1 MQKRM
6 DKNRI
11 NLAVLAAVDA
21 GKTTLTESL
30 LYLTG
35 AIRRAGRV
43 DHGDSFLDSHELE
56 RKRGITIFSKM
67 ARINCGGLA
76 VTLLD
81 TPGHVDFTA
90 ETERTLTVA
99 DMALLLVSAADGVT
113 GHTLELWNL
122 LKRYHL
128 PTVIF
133 VNKMDQAGADAD
145 RLLTDLRRNLDE
157 SCIRFDTWKGTDK
170 DEDLKDPD
178 EDSRKIS
185 DKNESLKDPGADA
198 DREVWFEQIAMCD
211 EEAMEMFLET
221 GQIPDEK
228 IVSLTGERKLFPC
241 FFGSALKMEG
251 VQELIDCLPVLSAVP
266 VHQADRDKLQRLSD
280 AEDAPGQFGARVYK
294 ISRDP
299 KGTRLT
305 WMKVTEGELKVR
317 SQITETEKITQIRI
331 YSGEKY
337 SSVDAASA
345 GEIAAVTGLSGSWCG
360 QTFGS
365 CPPGEDMATQCVLS
379 YELVWPRE
387 TDHIEMFGK
396 LKELSEEIPEI
407 DPQLGE
413 KDESIH
419 VRVMGE
425 VQTQILQAIVQ
436 ERYGIPIS
444 FGEGCV
450 VYKETIADCAEGVG
464 HFEPLRHYA
473 EVHLY
478 LEPAERGSG
487 IVYESSCPTDLL
499 ARHWQR
505 LILSMLC
512 AHRQV
517 GVLTGSELTDVKVT
531 LVSGRAH
538 LKHTMGG
545 DFRQAGRRALRQ
557 GLMKCESVLLEPWYD
572 FELELPSRMIGRA
585 LKDIE
590 DFHGHAEAPMIEGEY
605 ARLTGCAPV
614 SCMRNYQADVRA
626 YTGGRGSLTLK
637 IRGYEPCHNAQ
648 EVILETGYDPSRDLV
663 NPTWSVFCAHGAGY
677 EVPWDE
683 VDQAAHL
690 PLMNQNTG
698 EGMQWNY
705 QDDKAV
711 VSEREDD
718 EDDPDGWEKGYEEY
732 LRHEASTQELMQI
745 FERTYGRIRRRDLG
759 GSKETFFG
767 GGRHGPTGLHKPRK
781 VSHKEPILL
790 VDGYNIVFAW
800 SQLRE
805 LAERDMNAA
814 RTSLAETLSNYQGYR
829 KMPVILVFDAYRVSG
844 ATEHTEQYHDVS
856 IVYTRE
862 AETADHYIERAVHR
876 MASEFDI
883 TVATSDGTEQVIIWG
898 GGARRMSAGDLL
910 DEVRRAEA
918 EIREEYLLKDTGG
931 RNRPFAELLGR
942 TSFNKHDI

>member
-1 MQKRM
+1 MNK
-6 DKNRI
+6 I

-35 AIRRAGRV
+35 TIRRAGRV
-43 DHGDSFLDSHELE
+43 DHGDAFLDSHELE

-67 ARINCGGLA
+67 ARIGCGNLA

-122 LKRYHL
+122 LKRYRL

-133 VNKMDQAGADAD
+133 VNKMDQAEADAD
-145 RLLTDLRRNLDE
+145 RVLSDLCRNLDDR
-157 SCIRFDTWKGTDK
+157 CVRFD
-170 DEDLKDPD
+170 
-178 EDSRKIS
+178 SREK
-185 DKNESLKDPGADA
+185 E
-198 DREVWFEQIAMCD
+198 DREALFDQIAMCD
-211 EEAMEMFLET
+211 EEAMEIFLET
-221 GQIPDEK
+221 GQIPEEK
-228 IVSLTGERKLFPC
+228 IASLTGERKLFPC

-251 VQELIDCLPVLSAVP
+251 VQELIDSLSFLVTSP
-266 VHQADRDKLQRLSD
+266 GYQAGHGISRPISD
-280 AEDAPGQFGARVYK
+280 MANDPDEFGARVYK
-294 ISRDP
+294 ISRDT

-305 WMKVTEGELKVR
+305 WMKVTGGELKVR

-337 SSVDAASA
+337 TIADAVSA
-345 GEIAAVTGLSGSWCG
+345 GEIVAVTGLSGSWCG

-365 CPPGEDMATQCVLS
+365 CLPGKEMATQSVLS
-379 YELVWPRE
+379 YELIWPEE
-387 TDHIEMFGK
+387 TDRLQMFGK

-407 DPQLGE
+407 DPHLGE

-436 ERYGIPIS
+436 EQYGVPIS
-444 FGEGCV
+444 FGEGRV
-450 VYKETIADCAEGVG
+450 VYKETIASCAEGVG

-478 LEPAERGSG
+478 LEPGERGSG

-505 LILSMLC
+505 LVLSMLRV
-512 AHRQV
+512 HRQV

-572 FELELPSRMIGRA
+572 FELELPSQMIGKA

-590 DFHGHAEAPMIEGEY
+590 DFSAHADPPLIEGEY
-605 ARLTGCAPV
+605 ARLTGSAPV
-614 SCMRNYQADVRA
+614 SCMRNYQAQVRA
-626 YTGGRGSLTLK
+626 YTGGRGALNLK

-648 EVILETGYDPSRDLV
+648 EVILETGYDPSRDLA
-663 NPTWSVFCAHGAGY
+663 NPNWSVFCAHGAGY

-690 PLMNQNTG
+690 PLMSQG
-698 EGMQWNY
+698 
-705 QDDKAV
+705 
-711 VSEREDD
+711 
-718 EDDPDGWEKGYEEY
+718 KG
-732 LRHEASTQELMQI
+732 
-745 FERTYGRIRRRDLG
+745 
-759 GSKETFFG
+759 
-767 GGRHGPTGLHKPRK
+767 
-781 VSHKEPILL
+781 
-790 VDGYNIVFAW
+790 
-800 SQLRE
+800 
-805 LAERDMNAA
+805 
-814 RTSLAETLSNYQGYR
+814 
-829 KMPVILVFDAYRVSG
+829 
-844 ATEHTEQYHDVS
+844 
-856 IVYTRE
+856 
-862 AETADHYIERAVHR
+862 
-876 MASEFDI
+876 
-883 TVATSDGTEQVIIWG
+883 
-898 GGARRMSAGDLL
+898 
-910 DEVRRAEA
+910 
-918 EIREEYLLKDTGG
+918 
-931 RNRPFAELLGR
+931 
-942 TSFNKHDI
+942 

>member
-1 MQKRM
+1 MSDQKQECIPEAQGPEGM
-6 DKNRI
+6 DMSMI
-11 NLAVLAAVDA
+11 NMAILAAVDA
-21 GKTTLTESL
+21 GKTTLTESM
-30 LYLTG
+30 LYLSG

-43 DHGDSFLDSHELE
+43 DHGDAFLDTHELE
-56 RKRGITIFSKM
+56 RRRGITIFSKM
-67 ARINCGGLA
+67 ARMSSGDQKL
-76 VTLLD
+76 TLLD

-113 GHTLELWNL
+113 GHTMELWNL
-122 LKRYHL
+122 LKRYQL

-133 VNKMDQAGADAD
+133 VNKMDQPGADAD
-145 RLLTDLRRNLDE
+145 RVLSDLRRNLDDRCICFDAWKTARQEE
-157 SCIRFDTWKGTDK
+157 SRQSSQ
-170 DEDLKDPD
+170 EDPD
-178 EDSRKIS
+178 TEALFD
-185 DKNESLKDPGADA
+185 
-198 DREVWFEQIAMCD
+198 QIAMCD
-211 EEAMEMFLET
+211 EEAMELFLET
-221 GQIPDEK
+221 GQIPREK
-228 IVSLTGERKLFPC
+228 IASLTEERKLFPC

-251 VQELIDCLPVLSAVP
+251 VQKLIEALPHLAKEREVP
-266 VHQADRDKLQRLSD
+266 D
-280 AEDAPGQFGARVYK
+280 QFGARVYK
-294 ISRDP
+294 ISRDA

-305 WMKVTEGELKVR
+305 WMKITGGQLKVR
-317 SQITETEKITQIRI
+317 SQMTDTEKITQIRA

-337 SSVDAASA
+337 TCPDVVSA
-345 GEIAAVTGLSGSWCG
+345 GEIVAVTGLSGSWSG

-365 CPPGEDMATQCVLS
+365 CPPSEEMATQCVLS
-379 YELVWPRE
+379 YEVIWPGDVDRVQ
-387 TDHIEMFGK
+387 MFGK

-413 KDESIH
+413 MDESIH

-425 VQTQILQAIVQ
+425 VQTQILQAIME
-436 ERYGIPIS
+436 ERYKTPIS
-444 FGEGCV
+444 FGEGRV
-450 VYKETIADCAEGVG
+450 VYKETIASGAEGVG

-478 LEPAERGSG
+478 LEPGEKGSG

-505 LILSMLC
+505 LALSMLC
-512 AHRQV
+512 VHRQV

-545 DFRQAGRRALRQ
+545 DFREAGRRALRQ

-572 FELELPSRMIGRA
+572 FELDIPTQMIGRA

-590 DFHGHAEAPMIEGEY
+590 DFSGHAEAPRIEGEY
-605 ARLTGCAPV
+605 AHLSGCAPV
-614 SCMRNYQADVRA
+614 SCMRNYPADVRA
-626 YTGGRGSLTLK
+626 YTSGRGALHLK

-648 EVILETGYDPSRDLV
+648 EVILETGYDPNRDLS

-690 PLMNQNTG
+690 PLMSKDTG
-698 EGMQWNY
+698 DGMRWNY
-705 QDDKAV
+705 A
-711 VSEREDD
+711 EDD
-718 EDDPDGWEKGYEEY
+718 AAGSGEYGAEEEDPDQWERGYEEY

-745 FERTYGRIRRRDLG
+745 FERTYGKIRRRDLG

-781 VSHKEPILL
+781 VSRKDPILL

-800 SQLRE
+800 KELRE
-805 LAERDMNAA
+805 LAERDMNGA
-814 RTSLAETLSNYQGYR
+814 RTRLAEILSNYQGYR
-829 KMPVILVFDAYRVSG
+829 KVPVILVFDAYRVGGG
-844 ATEHTEQYHDVS
+844 AEHTERYHDVC

-862 AETADHYIERAVHR
+862 AETADRYIEKAVHR
-876 MASEFDI
+876 MASEYEI
-883 TVATSDGTEQVIIWG
+883 TVATSDGAEQMIIWG
-898 GGARRMSAGDLL
+898 AGSKRMSAMELKEEIERTGK
-910 DEVRRAEA
+910 
-918 EIREEYLLKDTGG
+918 EIREEYLNQNSGG
-931 RNRPFAELLGR
+931 RNRPFAELLAGTMQDR
-942 TSFNKHDI
+942 SLSGAPLT

>member
-1 MQKRM
+1 M
-6 DKNRI
+6 NRI
-11 NLAVLAAVDA
+11 NIAILAAVDA
-21 GKTTLTESL
+21 GKTTLSESM
-30 LYLTG
+30 LYLSG
-35 AIRRAGRV
+35 AIRKAGRV
-43 DHGDSFLDSHELE
+43 DHGDAFLDSHELE
-56 RKRGITIFSKM
+56 RRRGITIFSKM
-67 ARINCGGLA
+67 ARMEYNGLGL
-76 VTLLD
+76 TLLD

-113 GHTLELWNL
+113 GHTVELWNL

-133 VNKMDQAGADAD
+133 INKMDQAGADAD
-145 RLLTDLRRNLDE
+145 RVMADLCQNLDDR
-157 SCIRFDTWKGTDK
+157 CVRFDSWKRTDQGDAGKVSGEDK
-170 DEDLKDPD
+170 DLEALFDQ
-178 EDSRKIS
+178 
-185 DKNESLKDPGADA
+185 
-198 DREVWFEQIAMCD
+198 VAMCD
-211 EEAMEMFLET
+211 EEALEFFLET
-221 GQIPDEK
+221 GRIPDEK
-228 IVSLTGERKLFPC
+228 IASLTGERELFPC

-251 VQELIDCLPVLSAVP
+251 VQALMEALP
-266 VHQADRDKLQRLSD
+266 RLAPARKD
-280 AEDAPGQFGARVYK
+280 PGQFGARVYK

-305 WMKVTEGELKVR
+305 WLKVTGGELKVR
-317 SQITETEKITQIRI
+317 SQMTETEKVTQIRV

-337 SSVDAASA
+337 TCPDVICA
-345 GEIAAVTGLSGSWCG
+345 GEIAAVTGLSGSWSG

-365 CPPGEDMATQCVLS
+365 CPPSEEMATQCVLS
-379 YELVWPRE
+379 YEVIWPKE
-387 TDHIEMFGK
+387 TDRLQMFGK

-413 KDESIH
+413 QDESIY

-425 VQTQILQAIVQ
+425 VQIQILQALVE
-436 ERYGIPIS
+436 ERYAIPIS
-444 FGEGCV
+444 FGEGRV
-450 VYKETIADCAEGVG
+450 VYKETIASCAEGVG

-478 LEPAERGSG
+478 LEPGERGSG

-505 LILSMLC
+505 LALNMLC
-512 AHRQV
+512 VHRQV

-572 FELELPSRMIGRA
+572 FELDLPSQMIGRA

-590 DFHGHAEAPMIEGEY
+590 DFHGHAEAPRIEGEY
-605 ARLTGCAPV
+605 AHLSGWAPV
-614 SCMRNYQADVRA
+614 SCMRNYQAQVRA
-626 YTGGRGSLTLK
+626 YTGGRGALNLK
-637 IRGYEPCHNAQ
+637 IRGYEPCHNA
-648 EVILETGYDPSRDLV
+648 EDVILETGYDPSRDLA

-690 PLMNQNTG
+690 PLMSTDTG
-698 EGMQWNY
+698 EGMRWNY
-705 QDDKAV
+705 ENAL
-711 VSEREDD
+711 SEKPEEEDAD
-718 EDDPDGWEKGYEEY
+718 EWERGYEEY

-745 FERTYGRIRRRDLG
+745 FERTYGKIRRRDLG
-759 GSKETFFG
+759 GAKETFYG

-781 VSHKEPILL
+781 VTRKEPILL
-790 VDGYNIVFAW
+790 VDGYNIIFAW
-800 SQLRE
+800 KELRE
-805 LAERDMNAA
+805 LSEKDMNAA
-814 RTSLAETLSNYQGYR
+814 RTSLAEILSNYQGYR
-829 KMPVILVFDAYRVSG
+829 KMPVILVYDAYRVSG
-844 ATEHTEQYHDVS
+844 AAEHIEHYHDVC

-862 AETADHYIERAVHR
+862 AETADRYIEKAVHR
-876 MASEFDI
+876 MASEYDI

-898 GGARRMSAGDLL
+898 VGAKRMSARELF
-910 DEVRRAEA
+910 EEIERTRK
-918 EIREEYLLKDTGG
+918 EIREGYLEKASGG
-931 RNRPFAELLGR
+931 KNRPFAELFAG
-942 TSFNKHDI
+942 SWQKPDV